1 MGLKEDKE
9 QIKAINAEIEEL
21 SKRLRQAPSLFKEND
36 IAQAKTYLNGLKQ
49 DLRETNSELSYIA
62 DSFKRS
68 LQELSKQ
75 NVALNQGKN
84 ALKGISNIS
93 SQLLSIKYG
102 EVDADSKSLEKLQQK
117 AQLKFQELQQ
127 SIRLLE
133 TENART
139 GEFSKQLAELKGAA
153 KEQSEFLRGQQQIL
167 DLQKK
172 IEKNKGVRILGGLGD
187 IAKAIPGLNKFTSAF
202 QEASKAA
209 KDTARQ
215 NELTKEY
222 LDDLAKSE
230 GFKGSRREFFKDLK
244 ERDKAAEKQR
254 KADLEALKS
263 GKELNQQQLE
273 RLYTKEQLKEASL
286 SDERKADVEALK
298 SGKGLTK
305 ETLKRLGIEKKF
317 QDEKTLDALK
327 SGKGLTKEKIKQ
339 LGLEDKLVSKTGKSL
354 SGSHA
359 ATKARKQLLK
369 GIKPAVPAKGAA
381 IKSVAKLAPK
391 AISSAFA
398 KGAKILLKSATKFL
412 GPIGLLIELI
422 MALFQGDKATGELAK
437 NLNISYKSALKVRQ
451 EFFRIA
457 TAAGDNYVLT
467 EGIQKSNEAITKQL
481 GIQQKIM
488 NSGLLVSMTKLR
500 ERAGFTND
508 ELLGAVNLQLSS
520 KKTLDEI
527 TTEILGQ
534 TKLTSL
540 QNNVNIDQKEVLRDI
555 SKISKATTLSL
566 GKNPSALAD
575 AVTQARA
582 LGMTLSQIE
591 SISENLL
598 NFESSLTNEL
608 KAELLLGRNINLER
622 ARLFAIN
629 NNIAGVAK
637 EISSQIGNSADFAKM
652 NVLQQKALAE
662 AVGMNREEL
671 AKTLFVQENISAT
684 TDDEIIKQKFL
695 LQQLADKYGI
705 EEARRRVGEESL
717 DTLMNQVSVTDD
729 FNAML
734 NKLKEIFVGI
744 APTILY
750 LAKELASLLESVGK
764 FMAFF
769 SGTPILDKPKG
780 DDLSV
785 NPKTS
790 SFNQAVDSFP
800 TANFMVNP
808 QAALGGALAK
818 GLIKAFN
825 QPTNTNN
832 PLENERNR
840 AQQEQFRK
848 QNQQMQELINATV
861 ENRPP
866 VDMFGGLYGD

>member
-1 MGLKEDKE
+1 MALEDD
-9 QIKAINAEIEEL
+9 IKNIKKLNEEIETL
-21 SKRLRQAPSLFKEND
+21 SKKLREPTKIFEEGEIN
-36 IAQAKTYLNGLKQ
+36 QAKLYIKSLRNELLKV
-49 DLRETNSELSYIA
+49 DSDLSYIA
-62 DSFKRS
+62 DSFRRS
-68 LQELSKQ
+68 VKELSKQ
-75 NVALNQGKN
+75 NTFLNQGKKS
-84 ALKGISNIS
+84 LRGISDIS
-93 SQLLSIKYG
+93 SQLLRIKYG
-102 EVDADSKSLEKLQQK
+102 EVDASSQDISKLLQK
-117 AQLKFQELQQ
+117 AKIKEDELRQ
-127 SIRLLE
+127 SIILLE
-133 TENART
+133 TAENQTDEIKAQT
-139 GEFSKQLAELKGAA
+139 KELEKSLKNMTAFKSGAEDVLA
-153 KEQSEFLRGQQQIL
+153 I
-167 DLQKK
+167 QKS
-172 IEKNKGVRILGGLGD
+172 IEKNAGVMIFSGLED
-187 IAKAIPGLNKFTSAF
+187 LTNAIPGLRKFTGAF
-202 QEASKAA
+202 TEASKAA
-209 KDTARQ
+209 KETARTNILDAEAIKEQ
-215 NELTKEY
+215 NKSTQREY
-222 LDDLAKSE
+222 
-230 GFKGSRREFFKDLK
+230 
-244 ERDKAAEKQR
+244 EKKVAQR
-254 KADLEALKS
+254 K
-263 GKELNQQQLE
+263 
-273 RLYTKEQLKEASL
+273 
-286 SDERKADVEALK
+286 SDEDSLK

-305 ETLKRLGIEKKF
+305 EVIKRLGLEKQLVGINKKGQSISLAGNAASAKASALSRKKLLKPIAPPKVPIPKKLPSKMSKMF
-317 QDEKTLDALK
+317 RPLLAGFKALGPMILK
-327 SGKGLTKEKIKQ
+327 S
-339 LGLEDKLVSKTGKSL
+339 
-354 SGSHA
+354 
-359 ATKARKQLLK
+359 
-369 GIKPAVPAKGAA
+369 
-381 IKSVAKLAPK
+381 
-391 AISSAFA
+391 
-398 KGAKILLKSATKFL
+398 L
-412 GPIGLLIELI
+412 GPIGLLISLI
-422 MALFQGDKATGELAK
+422 SNLVSAIIASDKATGELAR
-437 NLNISYKSALKVRQ
+437 NLNISYRSALKVRD

-488 NSGLLVSMTKLR
+488 SSGLLVSMTKLR

-671 AKTLFVQENISAT
+671 AKTLFVQENITAT

-695 LQQLADKYGI
+695 LRQLTDKYGI

-744 APTILY
+744 APTILF

-764 FMAFF
+764 FMSFF
-769 SGTPILDKPKG
+769 SGTPILNKPRG
-780 DDLSV
+780 DDFSV
-785 NPKTS
+785 NPNVTD
-790 SFNQAVDSFP
+790 FDQAVDSIP
-800 TANFMVNP
+800 TPHFMVNP

-866 VDMFGGLYGD
+866 VDVFGGLYGD